1 MIEQFK
7 QKTYLDRNITS
18 NIIINKGNTERFML
32 LTMTIVIEM
41 YEYSNGGM
49 NRVLESSLIFK
60 V

>member
-7 QKTYLDRNITS
+7 QNTYLHGNITS

-41 YEYSNGGM
+41 HEYSNG
-49 NRVLESSLIFK
+49 
-60 V
+60 